1 MEKIITIQKKLSTQ
15 NVRMLTM
22 TAGTFCHRFVLAFL
36 NFLFR
41 CLRRLRVWIYRTYP
55 H

>member
-1 MEKIITIQKKLSTQ
+1 MEKTITIQKKPSIQ

-22 TAGTFCHRFVLAFL
+22 TAVLSAIAFVLAFL
-36 NFLFR
+36 NFRFR
-41 CLRRLRVWIYRTYP
+41 YLRRLRVWIYRTYP

>member
-1 MEKIITIQKKLSTQ
+1 MEKTIAVQKKSSIQ

-22 TAGTFCHRFVLAFL
+22 TAVLSAIAFVLAFL

-41 CLRRLRVWIYRTYP
+41 YLRRLRVWICRTCP